1 MGAISGD
8 HESLIQALGL
18 GPLCIQLGGT
28 ISGDGSTV
36 APGIRRPR
44 GRHPPGAR
52 ATGAV
57 PNEVERVRRGEVGQ
71 FALAVILGR
80 VRRPRQTRAIR
91 AESRSRSG
99 PPDGSTIANQRPQ
112 TPRRASGIIVV

>member
-8 HESLIQALGL
+8 NESLIQALGL

-44 GRHPPGAR
+44 GRRGGRAGFGTGGAGAVLRRAQASTFWSMLGPSFNNLIGAR
-52 ATGAV
+52 QQ
-57 PNEVERVRRGEVGQ
+57 RR
-71 FALAVILGR
+71 R
-80 VRRPRQTRAIR
+80 DRQ
-91 AESRSRSG
+91 AESLRRLEVDDQLKPSRLLHG
-99 PPDGSTIANQRPQ
+99 
-112 TPRRASGIIVV
+112 